1 MVAEIG
7 GGASLN
13 KLSSIL
19 TGAGVVCR
27 PYPSLRLRPRVG
39 EGRGSYSPGQPVFT
53 LSEERG
59 DRAQV
64 HADPR

>member
-27 PYPSLRLRPRVG
+27 LPPYA
-39 EGRGSYSPGQPVFT
+39 Y
-53 LSEERG
+53 
-59 DRAQV
+59 DRA
-64 HADPR
+64 